1 MEKSI
6 FLGQEVKKMKKTKYR
21 F

>member
-6 FLGQEVKKMKKTKYR
+6 FLGQEVNKMKKTKYR